1 MREVSLNRV
10 YVCVCVCAMKNAIVN
25 VALTDSCTLFLDRIM
40 PGYGI
45 GEEAIWL
52 FPYIIFSLLLLLL
65 VFIHFEYNIEKI
77 SFWEKVKG
85 KIRCEIDCYYNIE
98 CNIIDAS
105 TRDWF
110 SSKRKSMNFIGS
122 FKTDRLPVVGSA
134 SMANVW
140 RNWKSCKENG
150 KQRRELRHWAT

>member
-40 PGYGI
+40 PGYGSAKKPS
-45 GEEAIWL
+45 G
-52 FPYIIFSLLLLLL
+52 YSLTSSFLLP

-85 KIRCEIDCYYNIE
+85 KIRCEIDCYCNIE

-140 RNWKSCKENG
+140 RNWKSCKESG
-150 KQRRELRHWAT
+150 EQRRELRHWAT

>member
-1 MREVSLNRV
+1 
-10 YVCVCVCAMKNAIVN
+10 MKNAIVN

-40 PGYGI
+40 PGYGSAKKPS
-45 GEEAIWL
+45 GYSL
-52 FPYIIFSLLLLLL
+52 TSSFPLLLL

-77 SFWEKVKG
+77 LFGKRWREKFDA
-85 KIRCEIDCYYNIE
+85 RFDCYYNIE